1 MTHPRGTEDDAEPAT
16 RRGRPVGDQEA
27 QRAKLLAAAIA
38 VIAELGYAGASIR
51 KVAERAGYSTGAV
64 TYYFGNKEGII
75 AAVAQDLF
83 AKFTTLIEPDG
94 AQIKIETILGRSL
107 AWARTDRDL
116 WLVLNQLLAH
126 ARHEPAF
133 ADVIQQ
139 LYRRFR
145 AQFTSVLAKGQS
157 QGTVRRDIPADIL
170 ADQLSAISDGWMMLL
185 PIEPERFKPERV
197 KNLLSATL
205 TLIAPQRKK

>member
-1 MTHPRGTEDDAEPAT
+1 MTHPSVADDEPAV
-16 RRGRPVGDQEA
+16 RRGRPVGDQEG
-27 QRAKLLAAAIA
+27 QRAKLLAAAIS
-38 VIAELGYAGASIR
+38 VIAEHGYAGASLR

-64 TYYFGNKEGII
+64 TYYFANKEGMI

-83 AKFTTLIEPDG
+83 AKFTALIEPDREQFKVEG
-94 AQIKIETILGRSL
+94 IIGRSL
-107 AWARTDRDL
+107 AWAQSDREM
-116 WLVLNQLLAH
+116 WLVFSQLLSH
-126 ARHEPAF
+126 AGHEPAF
-133 ADVIQQ
+133 AEVIQQ

-145 AQFTSVLAKGQS
+145 AQFTSVLAKGQR
-157 QGTVRRDIPADIL
+157 QGTVRTDIPADIL